1 MHNKNLF
8 VVVPVFNDSAT
19 IVGVI
24 EELKQEGFN
33 NIIVVDDGSRD
44 GVGELL
50 KDLNIYFVRHAVNL
64 GQGAA
69 LQTGF
74 ECAKKFNAD
83 VVVTFD
89 ADGQHD
95 AKNIEP
101 MIEQM
106 FTHNVDVV
114 LGSRFL
120 NKPHTSMRVQRKFVL
135 KMARYVNLV
144 FSGMLLTDAH
154 NGLRV
159 LDRKAVELIYIT
171 ENRMAHAS
179 EILFEI
185 RRHKLAFKEA
195 EVDVRYTPYSESK
208 GQSGWNSIRILLDII
223 IYKTISR

>member
-1 MHNKNLF
+1 MHNKNIF
-8 VVVPVFNDSAT
+8 IVVPVFNDSTT

-24 EELKQEGFN
+24 KELQQEGFN
-33 NIIVVDDGSRD
+33 NIIVVDDGSED

-50 KDLNIYFVRHAVNL
+50 KDLNIYFIRHMINL

-74 ECAKKFNAD
+74 EYARKFNAD

-95 AKNIEP
+95 ARNINP
-101 MIEQM
+101 MIEIM
-106 FTHNVDVV
+106 FADDIDVV

-120 NKPHTSMRVQRKFVL
+120 NKRHTSMRVRRKFML

-144 FSGMLLTDAH
+144 FSGMLLSDAH

-159 LDRKAVELIYIT
+159 LNRKAVELICIT

-185 RRHKLAFKEA
+185 RKHKLAFKEA
-195 EVDVRYTPYSESK
+195 GVDIRYTPYSENK